1 MGSHHDPTLVLLSFV
16 IAVLASYTT
25 LDLTNSL
32 VLTRGRA
39 QLAWLAAGALAMG
52 TGIWAMHFTGML
64 AFHLEGRQISYE
76 LKLLTASIA
85 IAIAASML
93 ALFIFTRSTLTRRT
107 LFIAGLAMGAAISGM
122 HYTGMAALR
131 ASATILWNP
140 WLVATSIGIAVAAAF
155 VALNLA
161 GRVRASDE
169 HPALLKLAGAGIM
182 GIAIAGMHYTAMWA
196 ATFVPGPP
204 DTAGE
209 TLLLATGPLAIAVT
223 ISSIIILAVAIGA
236 SVTTRSLARRAEVT
250 RREQEFAEQ
259 IRQSE
264 EYYRSLIENATDL
277 IVVVDASGHR
287 RYASPSYRRILGYDP
302 TTLIGR
308 KTDELMH
315 PDDVADFHATFAALL
330 SETGTEREFS
340 VRVRHADGSWRT
352 LHVVAHNLLQHPAV
366 RGVIMTAQDETER
379 RRLEM
384 QFQQSQKMEAV
395 GRLAGGVAHDFNN
408 LLTVIMGNT
417 AMLLS
422 DEHSEATRGVLLEV
436 RDAAQRAAG
445 LTRQLL
451 AFSRQ
456 QVLQPRVLQ
465 LNDIVVGMNN
475 MIMRLLGEDIEVQLR
490 LSEASPPIRA
500 DAGQLEQALL
510 NLAVNA
516 RDAMPHGGLL
526 TLATGPMTTDRVLAS
541 QHDQVP
547 PGNYACLEVSDT
559 GHGIDPSVMP
569 RVFEP
574 FFTTKD
580 VSKGTGL
587 GLATVYG
594 IMKQS
599 GGYVT
604 VRSAPE
610 RGSNFRLLFPAL
622 QDQEVPHL
630 SEDSSNGEAQ
640 GSATILLIEDEMAV
654 RSFAKRALEQRGYRV
669 IAAASGLEAI
679 EHAREYHGQIHLIV
693 SDVVLPDINGREAS
707 DRICQVRA
715 ATRVLFMSGYTE
727 DEMIHR
733 GVRSNGLNFLQK
745 PFGPAELIDK
755 VRKILGH

>member
-1 MGSHHDPTLVLLSFV
+1 
-16 IAVLASYTT
+16 
-25 LDLTNSL
+25 
-32 VLTRGRA
+32 
-39 QLAWLAAGALAMG
+39 
-52 TGIWAMHFTGML
+52 
-64 AFHLEGRQISYE
+64 
-76 LKLLTASIA
+76 
-85 IAIAASML
+85 
-93 ALFIFTRSTLTRRT
+93 
-107 LFIAGLAMGAAISGM
+107 
-122 HYTGMAALR
+122 
-131 ASATILWNP
+131 
-140 WLVATSIGIAVAAAF
+140 
-155 VALNLA
+155 
-161 GRVRASDE
+161 
-169 HPALLKLAGAGIM
+169 
-182 GIAIAGMHYTAMWA
+182 
-196 ATFVPGPP
+196 
-204 DTAGE
+204 
-209 TLLLATGPLAIAVT
+209 
-223 ISSIIILAVAIGA
+223 
-236 SVTTRSLARRAEVT
+236 
-250 RREQEFAEQ
+250 
-259 IRQSE
+259 
-264 EYYRSLIENATDL
+264 
-277 IVVVDASGHR
+277 
-287 RYASPSYRRILGYDP
+287 
-302 TTLIGR
+302 
-308 KTDELMH
+308 
-315 PDDVADFHATFAALL
+315 LL

-640 GSATILLIEDEMAV
+640 GSATILLIEDETAV